1 MSAFFLLYNL
11 YLLALGFDES
21 FLGRVSS
28 LMSLGTL
35 AGALPAA
42 AITRRFG
49 LRTMLLI
56 AILGGAAAAFLRALN
71 TTQGLLLASAFLN
84 GLFMSF
90 WAVSYSPAIAGL
102 SSPRNRQLAFSLACA
117 AGMSIGIVGGL
128 VGGVLPGVLQNAL
141 HLGGTLESR
150 KAALLA
156 AAAFAAL
163 GALPAAK
170 LRFERTAREE
180 TRIYPRSRFL
190 RGFLV
195 ALCCWSV
202 AVGLFNPFFNAFFSV
217 RLRMGIEGIG
227 LVHSCAQLFQVLA
240 VLAAPIVFRRLGDVK
255 GIASMQL
262 AAGLALA
269 LLAVSPAGG
278 AAALAYTGY
287 MSFQYMSEPGMFKM
301 LMSRVAPAER
311 SGASALYFLV
321 TSLAASLSALA
332 GGTAISHFGYPV
344 TLISSAVLA
353 MVAALLFRKLIHE
366 EACAIASPTSS

>member
-1 MSAFFLLYNL
+1 
-11 YLLALGFDES
+11 
-21 FLGRVSS
+21 
-28 LMSLGTL
+28 
-35 AGALPAA
+35 
-42 AITRRFG
+42 
-49 LRTMLLI
+49 
-56 AILGGAAAAFLRALN
+56 
-71 TTQGLLLASAFLN
+71 LLASAFLN

-102 SSPRNRQLAFSLACA
+102 SNPRNRQLAFSLACA

-141 HLGGTLESR
+141 HLGTLESR
-150 KAALLA
+150 KSALLA
-156 AAAFAAL
+156 AGAFAAL
-163 GALPAAK
+163 GAVPAAK
-170 LRFERTAREE
+170 LRFERIDRVGE

-190 RGFLV
+190 TGFLA

-202 AVGLFNPFFNAFFSV
+202 AVGMFNPFFNAFFSV
-217 RLRMGIEGIG
+217 GLGMGIENIG
-227 LVHSCAQLFQVLA
+227 LVYSCAHLFQVLA
-240 VLAAPIVFRRLGDVK
+240 VLAAPIVLRRLGDVR

-262 AAGLALA
+262 SAGLALA
-269 LLAVSPAGG
+269 LLAVSPAGA

-301 LMSRVAPAER
+301 LMSRVAPTER

-344 TLISSAVLA
+344 TLIASAVLA
-353 MVAALLFRKLIHE
+353 IAAAVLFRKLIHD
-366 EACAIASPTSS
+366 EA